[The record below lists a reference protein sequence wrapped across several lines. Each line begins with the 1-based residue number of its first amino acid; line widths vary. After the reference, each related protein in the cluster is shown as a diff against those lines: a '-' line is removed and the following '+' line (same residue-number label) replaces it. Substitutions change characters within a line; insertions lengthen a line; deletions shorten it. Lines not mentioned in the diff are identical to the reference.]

1 MARQKKEKNG
11 LYRKNLVVGKKAD
24 GSYIR
29 KSVYGKTIKELEQK
43 IVEITQQLNHGIQ
56 VWESTMTFRE
66 LANIWFEQYNL
77 EAGENWKYG
86 QRNMIKK
93 YLIPSLGEMRIKDLR
108 QLHLQTIIT
117 TLSKQGLSTS
127 YMKKL
132 KQIATQIMQVAVGSD
147 LVIRNPFS
155 DVKVPKK
162 DPFVRRALTEKEV
175 ALITDNWRGHNLG
188 PMAMIMLYAGLRRGE
203 VIALEWSDIDFEK
216 KVIHVTKA
224 ATVVKNVTRIKKPKS
239 DAGIRDVPI
248 PKVLRNMLM
257 EIRKPSGYVCTNT
270 SGEMLTESSYMSQW
284 NSFQSYLNVCAGG
297 RRGTGKYVPRIT
309 VIENITAHMLRHTY
323 ASMLFD
329 ANVDVKSA
337 QKFLGH
343 ADIEVTLEIYTYLS
357 EMKEEKSI
365 EALDNHLDEMIKT
378 KRYSKTSEIAEEAP
392 VSGTADVLPA

>member
-1 MARQKKEKNG
+1 MARHKKEKNG

-43 IVEITQQLNHGIQ
+43 IVEVTQQLNHGIQ

-66 LANIWFEQYNL
+66 LANIWYEQYNL
-77 EAGENWKYG
+77 EAGENWKYSQG
-86 QRNMIKK
+86 NMIKK
-93 YLIPSLGEMRIKDLR
+93 YLVPPLGEMRIKDLR

-117 TLSKQGLSTS
+117 TLSKNGLSTS

-147 LVIRNPFS
+147 LIMRNPFS

-162 DPFVRRALTEKEV
+162 DPFIRRPLTDNEV

-203 VIALEWSDIDFEK
+203 AIALEWSDIDLEK

-224 ATVVKNVTRIKKPKS
+224 ASVVKNVTCIKKPKS

-270 SGEMLTESSYMSQW
+270 SGEVLTESSYKRQW
-284 NSFQSYLNVCAGG
+284 DSFRNYLNVCAGG
-297 RRGTGKYVPRIT
+297 QKGTGRNVPRIT

-337 QKFLGH
+337 QRFLGH
-343 ADIEVTLEIYTYLS
+343 ADIEVTLEIYTHLS

-365 EALDNHLDEMIKT
+365 EALDSHLDEMIKT
-378 KRYSKTSEIAEEAP
+378 KRYSKTSGIAEETLASE
-392 VSGTADVLPA
+392 VADNLPA

>member
-343 ADIEVTLEIYTYLS
+343 ADIEVTLEIYTHLS

-392 VSGTADVLPA
+392 VSGTADALPA

>member
-1 MARQKKEKNG
+1 MARHKKEKNG

-24 GSYIR
+24 GSSIR

-43 IVEITQQLNHGIQ
+43 IVEVTQQLNHGIQ

-66 LANIWFEQYNL
+66 LANIWYEQYNL
-77 EAGENWKYG
+77 EAGENWKYSQG
-86 QRNMIKK
+86 NMIKK
-93 YLIPSLGEMRIKDLR
+93 YLVPPLGEMRIKDLR

-117 TLSKQGLSTS
+117 TLSKNGLSTS

-147 LVIRNPFS
+147 LIMRNPFS

-162 DPFVRRALTEKEV
+162 DPFIRRPLTDNEV

-203 VIALEWSDIDFEK
+203 AIALEWSDIDLEK

-224 ATVVKNVTRIKKPKS
+224 ASVVKNVTCIKKPKS
-239 DAGIRDVPI
+239 DAGIRDIPI

-270 SGEMLTESSYMSQW
+270 SGEVLTESSYKRQW
-284 NSFQSYLNVCAGG
+284 DSFRNYLNVCAGG
-297 RRGTGKYVPRIT
+297 QKGTGRYVPRIT

-337 QKFLGH
+337 QRFLGH
-343 ADIEVTLEIYTYLS
+343 ADIEVTLEIYTHLS

-365 EALDNHLDEMIKT
+365 EALDSHLDEMIKT
-378 KRYSKTSEIAEEAP
+378 KRYSKTSGIAEETLASE
-392 VSGTADVLPA
+392 VADNLPA

>member
-93 YLIPSLGEMRIKDLR
+93 YLIPPLGEMRIKDLR

-147 LVIRNPFS
+147 LIMRNPFS

-162 DPFVRRALTEKEV
+162 DPFVRRALSEKEV

-203 VIALEWSDIDFEK
+203 AIALEWSDIDFEK

-343 ADIEVTLEIYTYLS
+343 ADIEVTLEIYTHLS

-378 KRYSKTSEIAEEAP
+378 KRYSKSSETAEEAP
-392 VSGTADVLPA
+392 VSGAADVLPA

>member
-224 ATVVKNVTRIKKPKS
+224 ATVVKNVTPVY
-239 DAGIRDVPI
+239 A
-248 PKVLRNMLM
+248 M
-257 EIRKPSGYVCTNT
+257 C
-270 SGEMLTESSYMSQW
+270 Q
-284 NSFQSYLNVCAGG
+284 FQRC
-297 RRGTGKYVPRIT
+297 
-309 VIENITAHMLRHTY
+309 
-323 ASMLFD
+323 
-329 ANVDVKSA
+329 
-337 QKFLGH
+337 
-343 ADIEVTLEIYTYLS
+343 
-357 EMKEEKSI
+357 
-365 EALDNHLDEMIKT
+365 
-378 KRYSKTSEIAEEAP
+378 
-392 VSGTADVLPA
+392 

>member
-1 MARQKKEKNG
+1 MARHKKEKNG

-43 IVEITQQLNHGIQ
+43 IVEVTQQLNHGIQ

-66 LANIWFEQYNL
+66 LANIWYEQYNL
-77 EAGENWKYG
+77 EAGENWKYSQG
-86 QRNMIKK
+86 NMIKK
-93 YLIPSLGEMRIKDLR
+93 YLVPPLGEMRIKDLR

-117 TLSKQGLSTS
+117 TLSKNGLSTS

-147 LVIRNPFS
+147 LIMRNPFS

-162 DPFVRRALTEKEV
+162 DPFIRRPLTDNEV

-203 VIALEWSDIDFEK
+203 AIALEWSDIDLEK

-224 ATVVKNVTRIKKPKS
+224 ASVVKNVTCIKKPKS

-270 SGEMLTESSYMSQW
+270 SGEVLTESSYKRQW
-284 NSFQSYLNVCAGG
+284 DSFRNYLNVCAGG
-297 RRGTGKYVPRIT
+297 QKGTGRYVPRIT

-337 QKFLGH
+337 QRFLGH
-343 ADIEVTLEIYTYLS
+343 DDIEVTLEIYTHLS

-365 EALDNHLDEMIKT
+365 EALDSHLDEMIKT
-378 KRYSKTSEIAEEAP
+378 KRYSKTSGIAEETLASE
-392 VSGTADVLPA
+392 VADNLPA

>member
-1 MARQKKEKNG
+1 MARHKKEKNG

-43 IVEITQQLNHGIQ
+43 IVEVTQQLNHGIQ

-66 LANIWFEQYNL
+66 LANIWYEQYNL
-77 EAGENWKYG
+77 EAGENWKYSQG
-86 QRNMIKK
+86 NMIKK
-93 YLIPSLGEMRIKDLR
+93 YLVPPLGEMRIKDLR

-117 TLSKQGLSTS
+117 TLSKNGLSTS

-147 LVIRNPFS
+147 LIMRNPFS

-162 DPFVRRALTEKEV
+162 DPFIRRPLTDNEV

-203 VIALEWSDIDFEK
+203 AIALEWSDIDLEK

-224 ATVVKNVTRIKKPKS
+224 ASVVKNVTCIKKPKS

-270 SGEMLTESSYMSQW
+270 SGEVLTESSYKRQW
-284 NSFQSYLNVCAGG
+284 DSFRNYLNVCAGG
-297 RRGTGKYVPRIT
+297 QKGTGRYVPRIT

-337 QKFLGH
+337 QRFLGH
-343 ADIEVTLEIYTYLS
+343 ADIEVTLEIYTHLS

-365 EALDNHLDEMIKT
+365 EALDSHLDEMIKT
-378 KRYSKTSEIAEEAP
+378 KRYSKTSGIAEETLASE
-392 VSGTADVLPA
+392 VADNLPA